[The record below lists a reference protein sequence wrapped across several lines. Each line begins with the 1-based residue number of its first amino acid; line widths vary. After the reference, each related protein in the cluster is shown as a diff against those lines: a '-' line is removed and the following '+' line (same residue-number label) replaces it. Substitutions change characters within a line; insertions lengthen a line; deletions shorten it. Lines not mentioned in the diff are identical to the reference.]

1 MNNEEKSSATDELVQ
16 AVLTAEGLLQ
26 NIHNRTSSQLE
37 RKALDGILEAI
48 QNYKKV
54 KILNKK

>member
-1 MNNEEKSSATDELVQ
+1 MNNEEKSSGTDELVQ

-26 NIHNRTSSQLE
+26 NINNRTSSQLE

-48 QNYKKV
+48 KNYKKV